1 MSESNESNSEQKI
14 MIELP
19 RYETAINER
28 DRYRAM
34 CHRMAY
40 TFQLINENID
50 DGFPKQARLLAQA
63 MLEDYKDFLL
73 EE

>member
-1 MSESNESNSEQKI
+1 

-19 RYETAINER
+19 RYETAIQER
-28 DRYRAM
+28 DRYRSM

-40 TFQLINENID
+40 MFQLINENID
-50 DGFPKQARLLAQA
+50 DGFPKQARMLSQA

-73 EE
+73 EK